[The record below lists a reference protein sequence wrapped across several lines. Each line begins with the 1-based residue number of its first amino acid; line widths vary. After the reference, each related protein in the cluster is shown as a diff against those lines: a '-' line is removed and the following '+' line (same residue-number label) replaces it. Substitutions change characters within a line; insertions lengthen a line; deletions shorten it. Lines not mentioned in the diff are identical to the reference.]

1 MNRGTVEHLLPAT
14 QRHTIVLVDDEQ
26 NIINSLQRLLRRE
39 GYQIVTS
46 TSGQQALDLL
56 DQLAKH
62 GGSASV
68 IVSDFRMPGMDGVK
82 LLSLVREQFPE
93 TVRIILSGYADAE
106 TVQSA
111 INEGQ
116 VYKFIAK
123 PWDDDELKELVRS
136 STKQFETIANARTV
150 LGRASALQK
159 EAERVGLTLFPSP
172 PNEEDGELDQSISS
186 SEPPSEND
194 NSTFSVWQQ
203 VVSNLPAAV
212 IGVDRDGLVAMAN
225 PYVQRLLGID
235 RRTILGSSFSDSLPS
250 QLVDLVREAAGAD
263 SGRSMA
269 RVIVHGRSVKV
280 ECVPLTP
287 ARKHEGR
294 GIILV
299 AFAVDD
305 VT

>member
-1 MNRGTVEHLLPAT
+1 MSRGTVECLVPAT
-14 QRHTIVLVDDEQ
+14 QRHTLVLVDDEQ
-26 NIINSLQRLLRRE
+26 NIINSLRRLLRGE
-39 GYQIVTS
+39 GYQIITA

-56 DQLAKH
+56 DQLAKA
-62 GGSASV
+62 GGTASV

-106 TVQSA
+106 TIQSA

-123 PWDDDELKELVRS
+123 PWDDDELKEILRS
-136 STKQFETIANARTV
+136 STKRFETITNARTV
-150 LGRASALQK
+150 LGRANALKK
-159 EAERVGLTLFPSP
+159 EAERVGLTLFRSLPQ
-172 PNEEDGELDQSISS
+172 EEGELDQSISS
-186 SEPPSEND
+186 SETPSESD
-194 NSTFSVWQQ
+194 SSTFSVWQQ

-235 RRTILGSSFSDSLPS
+235 RRTILGSSFSDALPS
-250 QLVDLVREAAGAD
+250 QLVALVREAVGAD
-263 SGRSMA
+263 SGRSVG

-280 ECVPLTP
+280 ECVPMTP

-299 AFAVDD
+299 AFAMDD